1 MNNGIIPL
9 SSPFNLLTLALG
21 AWLSFPD
28 DFFCYCCLV
37 LGVFLFFYEL
47 MNNVITQ
54 LPLLFNFFTLV
65 FRGLIV
71 ISNDFLSLLFSPRDI
86 FSFVQIKKRAD
97 VCLASVSRS
106 AVFERHMPLNLV
118 VEIITLLHH

>member
-1 MNNGIIPL
+1 MEL
-9 SSPFNLLTLALG
+9 FRYLPFNLLTLALG

-28 DFFCYCCLV
+28 DFFFCYCCLV
-37 LGVFLFFYEL
+37 LGVFLFFYGL

-71 ISNDFLSLLFSPRDI
+71 ISNDF
-86 FSFVQIKKRAD
+86 V
-97 VCLASVSRS
+97 
-106 AVFERHMPLNLV
+106 
-118 VEIITLLHH
+118 IIV

>member
-9 SSPFNLLTLALG
+9 SLPFNLITLALR

-28 DFFCYCCLV
+28 DFFCYCYLI
-37 LGVFLFFYEL
+37 LGVFLFFYGL

-71 ISNDFLSLLFSPRDI
+71 ISNDF
-86 FSFVQIKKRAD
+86 V
-97 VCLASVSRS
+97 
-106 AVFERHMPLNLV
+106 
-118 VEIITLLHH
+118 III